1 MQLQLGSLVITADP
15 TLQREGFRLI
25 TVGQRVVKCLKE
37 LVLGMLTF
45 THPSIDFLSKAP
57 NFYAS
62 RCFLR
67 RPETTFIL
75 IPSDISAHAFSELSN
90 GTDFLDAEARVKDVL
105 VNIPDT
111 RIRNAKLSRGFLH

>member
-1 MQLQLGSLVITADP
+1 MQIQLGSLVITADP

-57 NFYAS
+57 NVYAS

-67 RPETTFIL
+67 RPETICL
-75 IPSDISAHAFSELSN
+75 CLLSDISIHTF
-90 GTDFLDAEARVKDVL
+90 
-105 VNIPDT
+105 
-111 RIRNAKLSRGFLH
+111 RNCQLGQIFFMQRQE